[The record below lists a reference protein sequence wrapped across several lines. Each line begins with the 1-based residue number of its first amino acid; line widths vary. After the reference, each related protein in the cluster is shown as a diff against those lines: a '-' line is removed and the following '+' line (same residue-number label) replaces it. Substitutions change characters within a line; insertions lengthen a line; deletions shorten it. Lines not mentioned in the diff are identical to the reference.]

1 MDVKDSISVTLKTID
16 GKETKDQ
23 SAKNIFSYK
32 PIMSN
37 ILKYTVE
44 EYRDCSLEE
53 IMNCIEGDT
62 IQIGTALVE
71 EDMAKTIRGEDTEFH
86 TTDEAPAAFD
96 ILFRSLN
103 PKAEGKLLVNLHIDF
118 EIQQNYTPGYPV
130 VKRSIYYGCR
140 KLSAQLDKIGENGKG
155 YGHLEK
161 VYSIWICLDNI
172 PRKLEN
178 TISYYKMQNYK
189 KEGIKDKEFRIDSRE
204 SDLLE
209 IIIVRLGGEGQEEKG
224 LLDLLYGL
232 FSGNQKKVL
241 SYMVLEFGNLK
252 GYRIH
257 QKNIS

>member
-118 EIQQNYTPGYPV
+118 QIQQNYTPGYPV

-189 KEGIKDKEFRIDSRE
+189 NEGIKDKEFRIDSWE

-224 LLDLLYGL
+224 LLDL
-232 FSGNQKKVL
+232 
-241 SYMVLEFGNLK
+241 
-252 GYRIH
+252 
-257 QKNIS
+257 

>member
-37 ILKYTVE
+37 IL

-118 EIQQNYTPGYPV
+118 
-130 VKRSIYYGCR
+130 
-140 KLSAQLDKIGENGKG
+140 
-155 YGHLEK
+155 
-161 VYSIWICLDNI
+161 
-172 PRKLEN
+172 
-178 TISYYKMQNYK
+178 
-189 KEGIKDKEFRIDSRE
+189 
-204 SDLLE
+204 
-209 IIIVRLGGEGQEEKG
+209 
-224 LLDLLYGL
+224 
-232 FSGNQKKVL
+232 
-241 SYMVLEFGNLK
+241 
-252 GYRIH
+252 
-257 QKNIS
+257 

>member
-23 SAKNIFSYK
+23 SAKNIFS
-32 PIMSN
+32 
-37 ILKYTVE
+37 YTVE

-118 EIQQNYTPGYPV
+118 
-130 VKRSIYYGCR
+130 
-140 KLSAQLDKIGENGKG
+140 
-155 YGHLEK
+155 
-161 VYSIWICLDNI
+161 
-172 PRKLEN
+172 
-178 TISYYKMQNYK
+178 
-189 KEGIKDKEFRIDSRE
+189 
-204 SDLLE
+204 
-209 IIIVRLGGEGQEEKG
+209 
-224 LLDLLYGL
+224 
-232 FSGNQKKVL
+232 
-241 SYMVLEFGNLK
+241 
-252 GYRIH
+252 
-257 QKNIS
+257 

>member
-23 SAKNIFSYK
+23 RQMCIRDR
-32 PIMSN
+32 
-37 ILKYTVE
+37 KYTVE

-118 EIQQNYTPGYPV
+118 
-130 VKRSIYYGCR
+130 
-140 KLSAQLDKIGENGKG
+140 
-155 YGHLEK
+155 
-161 VYSIWICLDNI
+161 
-172 PRKLEN
+172 
-178 TISYYKMQNYK
+178 
-189 KEGIKDKEFRIDSRE
+189 
-204 SDLLE
+204 
-209 IIIVRLGGEGQEEKG
+209 
-224 LLDLLYGL
+224 
-232 FSGNQKKVL
+232 
-241 SYMVLEFGNLK
+241 
-252 GYRIH
+252 
-257 QKNIS
+257 

>member
-44 EYRDCSLEE
+44 EYRDCSLEQ

-118 EIQQNYTPGYPV
+118 
-130 VKRSIYYGCR
+130 
-140 KLSAQLDKIGENGKG
+140 
-155 YGHLEK
+155 
-161 VYSIWICLDNI
+161 
-172 PRKLEN
+172 
-178 TISYYKMQNYK
+178 
-189 KEGIKDKEFRIDSRE
+189 
-204 SDLLE
+204 
-209 IIIVRLGGEGQEEKG
+209 
-224 LLDLLYGL
+224 
-232 FSGNQKKVL
+232 
-241 SYMVLEFGNLK
+241 
-252 GYRIH
+252 
-257 QKNIS
+257 

>member
-62 IQIGTALVE
+62 IQTGTALVE
-71 EDMAKTIRGEDTEFH
+71 EDMAKTIRGEDTEFR

-103 PKAEGKLLVNLHIDF
+103 PKAERDF
-118 EIQQNYTPGYPV
+118 
-130 VKRSIYYGCR
+130 
-140 KLSAQLDKIGENGKG
+140 
-155 YGHLEK
+155 
-161 VYSIWICLDNI
+161 W
-172 PRKLEN
+172 
-178 TISYYKMQNYK
+178 ISYMDYFPETRK
-189 KEGIKDKEFRIDSRE
+189 KYYHIFQIRIIKF
-204 SDLLE
+204 
-209 IIIVRLGGEGQEEKG
+209 VRRRCL
-224 LLDLLYGL
+224 
-232 FSGNQKKVL
+232 
-241 SYMVLEFGNLK
+241 
-252 GYRIH
+252 IC
-257 QKNIS
+257 

>member
-53 IMNCIEGDT
+53 IMNS
-62 IQIGTALVE
+62 ALVE

-118 EIQQNYTPGYPV
+118 
-130 VKRSIYYGCR
+130 
-140 KLSAQLDKIGENGKG
+140 
-155 YGHLEK
+155 
-161 VYSIWICLDNI
+161 
-172 PRKLEN
+172 
-178 TISYYKMQNYK
+178 
-189 KEGIKDKEFRIDSRE
+189 
-204 SDLLE
+204 
-209 IIIVRLGGEGQEEKG
+209 
-224 LLDLLYGL
+224 
-232 FSGNQKKVL
+232 
-241 SYMVLEFGNLK
+241 
-252 GYRIH
+252 
-257 QKNIS
+257 

>member
-71 EDMAKTIRGEDTEFH
+71 EDTEFH

-118 EIQQNYTPGYPV
+118 
-130 VKRSIYYGCR
+130 
-140 KLSAQLDKIGENGKG
+140 
-155 YGHLEK
+155 
-161 VYSIWICLDNI
+161 
-172 PRKLEN
+172 
-178 TISYYKMQNYK
+178 
-189 KEGIKDKEFRIDSRE
+189 
-204 SDLLE
+204 
-209 IIIVRLGGEGQEEKG
+209 
-224 LLDLLYGL
+224 
-232 FSGNQKKVL
+232 
-241 SYMVLEFGNLK
+241 
-252 GYRIH
+252 
-257 QKNIS
+257 

>member
-32 PIMSN
+32 PM
-37 ILKYTVE
+37 
-44 EYRDCSLEE
+44 EE

-118 EIQQNYTPGYPV
+118 
-130 VKRSIYYGCR
+130 
-140 KLSAQLDKIGENGKG
+140 
-155 YGHLEK
+155 
-161 VYSIWICLDNI
+161 
-172 PRKLEN
+172 
-178 TISYYKMQNYK
+178 
-189 KEGIKDKEFRIDSRE
+189 
-204 SDLLE
+204 
-209 IIIVRLGGEGQEEKG
+209 
-224 LLDLLYGL
+224 
-232 FSGNQKKVL
+232 
-241 SYMVLEFGNLK
+241 
-252 GYRIH
+252 
-257 QKNIS
+257 

>member
-32 PIMSN
+32 
-37 ILKYTVE
+37 
-44 EYRDCSLEE
+44 E

-118 EIQQNYTPGYPV
+118 
-130 VKRSIYYGCR
+130 
-140 KLSAQLDKIGENGKG
+140 
-155 YGHLEK
+155 
-161 VYSIWICLDNI
+161 
-172 PRKLEN
+172 
-178 TISYYKMQNYK
+178 
-189 KEGIKDKEFRIDSRE
+189 
-204 SDLLE
+204 
-209 IIIVRLGGEGQEEKG
+209 
-224 LLDLLYGL
+224 
-232 FSGNQKKVL
+232 
-241 SYMVLEFGNLK
+241 
-252 GYRIH
+252 
-257 QKNIS
+257 